1 MQGYRVDVDLQSAW
15 ANADETRIEQVV
27 TNLLTNAFKYTPSG
41 GRVAVSLATEGGSV
55 VFRVS
60 DTGVGIAP
68 DMLPRVFDLFVQ
80 GERTLE
86 RSQGGLGIGLTLA
99 RRIVELHGGM
109 VTAESEGTERGSTF
123 TVRVPSVAALT
134 ALEPARPA
142 VSRERPRRILVVE
155 DNADA
160 REMLCDA
167 LLTAGHEVHQASDG
181 PSAVEAA
188 ARIQPDVALVDIGLP
203 ELDGYATAERM
214 RLDLGPKPLLIAL
227 TGYGRPEDRERAR
240 RAGFDLHLTKPVD
253 PLYLLQLIYDA
264 APAHAG

>member
-1 MQGYRVDVDLQSAW
+1 M
-15 ANADETRIEQVV
+15 EQVV
-27 TNLLTNAFKYTPSG
+27 TNLLTNAFKYTPAG
-41 GRVAVSLATEGGSV
+41 GRVGISLRPEGDSV

-68 DMLPRVFDLFVQ
+68 EMLRRVFDLFVQ

-99 RRIVELHGGM
+99 RRIVELHGGT
-109 VTAESEGTERGSTF
+109 VTAESGGIGCGSTF
-123 TVRVPSVAALT
+123 TVRLPRVAPLSAPDLVQ
-134 ALEPARPA
+134 PA

-167 LLTAGHEVHQASDG
+167 LQTAGHDVYQAADG

-188 ARIQPDVALVDIGLP
+188 VRIIPDVALVDIGLP
-203 ELDGYATAERM
+203 ELDGYATARRM
-214 RLDLGPKPLLIAL
+214 RLHLGPKPLLIAL
-227 TGYGRPEDRERAR
+227 TGYGRPEDRDRAMQ
-240 RAGFDLHLTKPVD
+240 AGFDLHLTKPVD

-264 APAHAG
+264 APAAAG